1 MGLVTAT
8 FHISEHVCE
17 KVGLVTAMMFHVSE
31 HVWESGTGYRYVSCI
46 CAKCVRL

>member
-1 MGLVTAT
+1 MGLVIGMFHVCKKVGLVTAT

-31 HVWESGTGYRYVSCI
+31 HV
-46 CAKCVRL
+46 